1 MIWHSPI
8 ACNGFLHRICKKKS
22 FRFRTHQFSFYTSHF
37 HHNDQA
43 IFQQGLLCII
53 KKHQYLNISEQ
64 KKMHSKGQMDGS
76 YQIKTMIGLVIFK
89 HQIFTHFSCLSNHR
103 LTLEFF
109 TKLSLDLWI
118 INSKCGQVGMVKLK
132 NTI

>member
-43 IFQQGLLCII
+43 IFQGLLCII

-64 KKMHSKGQMDGS
+64 KKMHSKGQMVRFLSNKDNDWAR
-76 YQIKTMIGLVIFK
+76 IIFK